1 MPKLK
6 RQYIDKGKVDYQ
18 FVNMAFWAKILSLDL
33 EQACSTKHST
43 KGILNISK
51 TYV

>member
-33 EQACSTKHST
+33 EQGMQYKA
-43 KGILNISK
+43 
-51 TYV
+51 

>member
-18 FVNMAFWAKILSLDL
+18 FVNMAFLGKDSIIDL
-33 EQACSTKHST
+33 EQGMQYKA
-43 KGILNISK
+43 
-51 TYV
+51 